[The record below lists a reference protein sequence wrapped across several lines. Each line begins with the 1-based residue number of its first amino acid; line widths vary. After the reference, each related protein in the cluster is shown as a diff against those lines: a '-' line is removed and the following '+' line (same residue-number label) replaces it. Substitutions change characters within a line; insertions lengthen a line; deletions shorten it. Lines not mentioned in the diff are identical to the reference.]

1 MSKLSL
7 HISDWL
13 NPEVTYDFI
22 EQTRP
27 PVIKVFGD
35 AGLDDVKVREA
46 KGRSPST
53 LFVGR
58 MYFPDQRIERDEKTP
73 VDTVFNY
80 DPIADAQNAFQQM
93 RGILDKMRG
102 LVTVWEGYNEIPIDT
117 QAALTERERQKA
129 RNYDA
134 FTVEMARLMHAEGFH
149 YAAYS
154 FSTGNPVHLELWNL
168 LLNGL
173 RASDYLA
180 LHEYIA
186 PNEQWT

>member
-7 HISDWL
+7 HISEWL

-35 AGLDDVKVREA
+35 AGLDDAKIREA
-46 KGRSPST
+46 KRRSPST

-58 MYFPDQRIERDEKTP
+58 MYFPDQRLEKDEKTP

-80 DPIADAQNAFQQM
+80 DPIQDAGNAFKQM
-93 RGILDKMRG
+93 QGIMAKMRG
-102 LVTVWEGYNEIPIDT
+102 LINVWEGYNEVPIDT
-117 QAALTERERQKA
+117 QADLTDREPQKA
-129 RNYDA
+129 KNSDA
-134 FTVEMARLMHAEGFH
+134 FTVEMARLMHADGWQ

-154 FSTGNPVHLELWNL
+154 FSTGNPVH
-168 LLNGL
+168 
-173 RASDYLA
+173 
-180 LHEYIA
+180 
-186 PNEQWT
+186 